1 MIRRPPRCTR
11 TSTLFPYRTLFRS
24 AIEWATRNVDRFIR
38 GLLFEPRIVG
48 IYFMAQQV
56 SSLPQK
62 LKTSFE
68 PVLGPVISRSL
79 ADDNYKAVANQVRQV
94 GFWTIAAQAGIALAL
109 SIPGEAVMGMVG
121 PEFRSEEH
129 PSGLQSLMH

>member
-1 MIRRPPRCTR
+1 
-11 TSTLFPYRTLFRS
+11 
-24 AIEWATRNVDRFIR
+24 
-38 GLLFEPRIVG
+38 
-48 IYFMAQQV
+48 MAQQV

-121 PEFRSEEH
+121 PEFVAGTAALGFLLTAEVLASTGTVCESALVSVARMRN
-129 PSGLQSLMH
+129 LMKIGRASCRERVCQYV

>member
-1 MIRRPPRCTR
+1 
-11 TSTLFPYRTLFRS
+11 
-24 AIEWATRNVDRFIR
+24 
-38 GLLFEPRIVG
+38 
-48 IYFMAQQV
+48 MAQQV

-121 PEFRSEEH
+121 PEFVAGTAA
-129 PSGLQSLMH
+129 PGLLLTAEVLASTGTVCEFALVYVARMRTLMISLTLMTVQTAPKIGSAACRAKGCNQV

>member
-1 MIRRPPRCTR
+1 
-11 TSTLFPYRTLFRS
+11 
-24 AIEWATRNVDRFIR
+24 
-38 GLLFEPRIVG
+38 
-48 IYFMAQQV
+48 MAQQV

-109 SIPGEAVMGMVG
+109 SIPGEAGMGMVG
-121 PEFRSEEH
+121 PEFVAGTAALGFRALSTPRPRQAGH
-129 PSGLQSLMH
+129 PRQRHPGPAELGQAHV

>member
-1 MIRRPPRCTR
+1 
-11 TSTLFPYRTLFRS
+11 
-24 AIEWATRNVDRFIR
+24 
-38 GLLFEPRIVG
+38 
-48 IYFMAQQV
+48 MAQQV

-109 SIPGEAVMGMVG
+109 SIPGEAVMGMVC
-121 PEFRSEEH
+121 PEFVPGTAALGFLLTAEVLVSTGTVWESVLGFVLRL
-129 PSGLQSLMH
+129 GDRL

>member
-1 MIRRPPRCTR
+1 MSYVSFHDGLVLSYVASMAAAMIASVIPFVRSYGLPYGWSPRISELFTLARRNVP
-11 TSTLFPYRTLFRS
+11 LAGAD
-24 AIEWATRNVDRFIR
+24 AIEWATRNVDRFIL

-79 ADDNYKAVANQVRQV
+79 ADDNYKAVAKDRKSTRLN
-94 GFWTIAAQAGIALAL
+94 
-109 SIPGEAVMGMVG
+109 S
-121 PEFRSEEH
+121 SH
-129 PSGLQSLMH
+129 

>member
-1 MIRRPPRCTR
+1 
-11 TSTLFPYRTLFRS
+11 
-24 AIEWATRNVDRFIR
+24 
-38 GLLFEPRIVG
+38 
-48 IYFMAQQV
+48 MAQQV

-109 SIPGEAVMGMVG
+109 SISGAAVMGLVG
-121 PEFRSEEH
+121 PEIVAGTAPLGFLLTPQATGTTTGRDRGGTLGEVMG
-129 PSGLQSLMH
+129 GLG